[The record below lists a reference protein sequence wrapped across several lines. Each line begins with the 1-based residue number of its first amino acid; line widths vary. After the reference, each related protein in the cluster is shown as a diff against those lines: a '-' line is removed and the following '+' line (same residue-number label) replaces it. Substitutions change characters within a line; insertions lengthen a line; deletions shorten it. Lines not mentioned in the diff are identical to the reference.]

1 MHAFKQGIRDILTTP
16 YPLSLLALIIVS
28 LMMCSEANGAE
39 ESFDLSDIT
48 SGQLLMRSDTNLS
61 SAILLSTE
69 VDIDIAGT
77 ISRTKISQRFINT
90 GNQWVEGVY
99 VFPIGENAAV
109 DKLKMRIG
117 DRFIEGTIKEKEQA
131 RQVFDTAKT
140 EGKKAALIE
149 QTKPNIFTN
158 TVSNIAPNEVVII
171 QIEYQQKL
179 MPKDGRWELR
189 IPLTITLRYQSPGL
203 SQYLQFL
210 AEVSSDKDMILTPA
224 YSVPEIP
231 Q

>member
-1 MHAFKQGIRDILTTP
+1 MRVFARGIRNAFKVP
-16 YPLSLLALIIVS
+16 HPLNLLALIMAT
-28 LMMCSEANGAE
+28 LMVCSQVKGAE
-39 ESFDLSDIT
+39 GSFDLSDIT
-48 SGQLLMRSDTNLS
+48 SGQLLMRSDTSLS
-61 SAILLSTE
+61 SAILLSTK
-69 VDIDIAGT
+69 VDIDISGT

-109 DKLKMRIG
+109 DRLKMRIG
-117 DRFIEGTIKEKEQA
+117 DRFIEGTIKEKEKA
-131 RQVFDTAKT
+131 RQVFETAKS

-149 QTKPNIFTN
+149 QTRPNIFTN
-158 TVSNIAPNEVVII
+158 TVSNIAPNEIVIV

-189 IPLTITLRYQSPGL
+189 IPLTVTPRYKSSGL

-210 AEVSSDKDMILTPA
+210 RPLHNS
-224 YSVPEIP
+224 
-231 Q
+231 